1 MMPVATMDD
10 SLRRY
15 YELLVKWNRQIN
27 LTSVDDEA
35 GFRSAHAEDAHAL
48 LPHLGDAHTVLDL
61 GTGAGIPGI
70 LLKVWR
76 PALEVTLVDATR
88 KKISFCDEAI
98 RQLRLS
104 GIRAVWGRAEDAK
117 VREDLGR
124 FDLVVSRATW
134 DLREFLSIAL
144 PYVGEGG
151 RVIAMKGPRWDEELA
166 ASAKTLVGG
175 ELSLIGTHPYVLPGG
190 QSRCLLVFE
199 REGGQAPP

>member
-1 MMPVATMDD
+1 MTTPDAMDD

-48 LPHLGDAHTVLDL
+48 LAHLGTARTMLDL
-61 GTGAGIPGI
+61 GTGAGIPG
-70 LLKVWR
+70 LLVKIWR

-88 KKISFCDEAI
+88 KKIAFCDEAI

-104 GIRAVWGRAEDAK
+104 GIRAVWGRAEDARMQK
-117 VREDLGR
+117 ELGT

-134 DLREFLSIAL
+134 ELKAFLPLAL
-144 PYVGEGG
+144 PYVAAGG
-151 RVIAMKGPRWDEELA
+151 RAIAMKGPRWDEELA
-166 ASAKTLVGG
+166 AAAKVLAGGAFALV
-175 ELSLIGTHPYVLPGG
+175 GTHPYVLPGG
-190 QSRCLLVFE
+190 QARCLLVFE
-199 REGGQAPP
+199 RI